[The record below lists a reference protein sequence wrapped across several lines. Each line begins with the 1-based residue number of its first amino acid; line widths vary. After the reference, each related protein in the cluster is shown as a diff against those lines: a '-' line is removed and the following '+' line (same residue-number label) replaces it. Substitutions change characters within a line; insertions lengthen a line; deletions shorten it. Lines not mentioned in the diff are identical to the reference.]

1 MNEKLKKIAQEIC
14 ELEKAMNE
22 EPSRQANLQ
31 KTMDK
36 IMGKLTMEEMM
47 LIDDYILSECNI

>member
-1 MNEKLKKIAQEIC
+1 MNEKLKKIAHEIC
-14 ELEKAMNE
+14 ELEKAMRE
-22 EPSRQANLQ
+22 EPERQASLQ

-36 IMGKLTMEEMM
+36 IMGKLTMEEMV

>member
-1 MNEKLKKIAQEIC
+1 MNEKLKKIAHEIC
-14 ELEKAMNE
+14 ELEKAMRE
-22 EPSRQANLQ
+22 EPERQVSLQ

-36 IMGKLTMEEMM
+36 IMGKLTMEEMV

>member
-22 EPSRQANLQ
+22 DPSRQASLQ

-36 IMGKLTMEEMM
+36 IMGKLSMDEML
-47 LIDDYILSECNI
+47 LIDDYILSECDI